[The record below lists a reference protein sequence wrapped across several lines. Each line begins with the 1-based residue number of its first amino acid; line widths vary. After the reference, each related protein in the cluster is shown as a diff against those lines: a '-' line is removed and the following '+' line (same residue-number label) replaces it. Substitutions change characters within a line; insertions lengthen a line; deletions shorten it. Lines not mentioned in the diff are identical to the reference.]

1 MSKVFKLMSMKKRT
15 SVVTGAGGNVGKI
28 ISHTLYELGSNLIL
42 IDNSKNKLKGIEKS
56 LSKLKGGSV
65 ISLVCNLENEQ
76 ERNEILNFIFKNYK
90 KLNCLI
96 NNAAFTGDTE
106 LSGWN
111 TNFEKQSLETW
122 RRAMEVNLT
131 SAFHLSQ
138 SLYKILKKS
147 KGANIINIA
156 SIYGELGPDW
166 TIYNSTSISNPA
178 AYSASKGGLI
188 QLTRWLATTL
198 SPEVRVNAIS
208 PGGIIRK
215 QPKNFINRYV
225 KKTPLGRMATE
236 EDLIGAISYLASDL
250 SKYVTAQ
257 VLRVDGGWSGW

>member
-1 MSKVFKLMSMKKRT
+1 
-15 SVVTGAGGNVGKI
+15 
-28 ISHTLYELGSNLIL
+28 
-42 IDNSKNKLKGIEKS
+42 
-56 LSKLKGGSV
+56 
-65 ISLVCNLENEQ
+65 
-76 ERNEILNFIFKNYK
+76 
-90 KLNCLI
+90 
-96 NNAAFTGDTE
+96 
-106 LSGWN
+106 
-111 TNFEKQSLETW
+111 
-122 RRAMEVNLT
+122 MEVNLT

-147 KGANIINIA
+147 KGANIINVA

-166 TIYNSTSISNPA
+166 SIYNSTSIANPA

-188 QLTRWLATTL
+188 QLTRWLATTV

-225 KKTPLGRMATE
+225 KKTPLGRMAKE

-250 SKYVTAQ
+250 SKYVTGQ